1 MFFGLTD
8 RRRTDCDEAPFRA
21 HGLTAGTGR
30 SKLWRHRSD
39 IPVQSKRVPMRVPC
53 AVPRLA
59 TWSARGVSVSC
70 VGSVQRPRGSPR
82 RLKRVAMTGPT
93 PARYFRMQQGF
104 PTGTPDPPKPKRRS
118 YPLSRTLRIPRLV
131 PSRRA
136 QAASSTCS
144 SLPATSA
151 AAAVAATAT
160 AVAATEGQRVWGVCH
175 TRANA

>member
-39 IPVQSKRVPMRVPC
+39 IPVQSKRVPMSWMRVPC

-70 VGSVQRPRGSPR
+70 VGSVQRPRRDPRGSPR
-82 RLKRVAMTGPT
+82 RLMTEASRDDRTHQHAIFACSKVFPQGHPIPQSPNGAVT
-93 PARYFRMQQGF
+93 PFLE
-104 PTGTPDPPKPKRRS
+104 
-118 YPLSRTLRIPRLV
+118 LSASPVSSRLV
-131 PSRRA
+131 GPKL
-136 QAASSTCS
+136 QAR
-144 SLPATSA
+144 P
-151 AAAVAATAT
+151 AAVY
-160 AVAATEGQRVWGVCH
+160 QRPPPPPP
-175 TRANA
+175 